1 MYGDRLKSL
10 RIKNGY
16 TQQEVAEKIG
26 VTKATISKYET
37 EQRGLNHIEK
47 FADLF
52 GVEPAYILFGKN
64 MEELQEEIRVQTE
77 ESTKEEVDYWKSVF
91 LPGRMS
97 ELLPLFDKLNDTGQ
111 KEAIRRVEEL
121 TEVPKYQR
129 EKPKDAP
136 TGVKDTTPPES
147 PSDGPQEGK

>member
-1 MYGDRLKSL
+1 MFYDNFLAACR
-10 RIKNGY
+10 
-16 TQQEVAEKIG
+16 EKQTTPAQ
-26 VTKATISKYET
+26 VRKALGIS
-37 EQRGLNHIEK
+37 Q
-47 FADLF
+47 
-52 GVEPAYILFGKN
+52 
-64 MEELQEEIRVQTE
+64 
-77 ESTKEEVDYWKSVF
+77 STMASWKSRSLTPKYGTVQKIADY
-91 LPGRMS
+91 LQIDWISLVPEDEQAETVITHMKEVLGNLSSPKARIDAA
-97 ELLPLFDKLNDTGQ
+97 LDKLNDTGQ

>member
-1 MYGDRLKSL
+1 MPEDEQAETVITHMKEVLGNLSSPKA
-10 RIKNGY
+10 RID
-16 TQQEVAEKIG
+16 A
-26 VTKATISKYET
+26 A
-37 EQRGLNHIEK
+37 L
-47 FADLF
+47 
-52 GVEPAYILFGKN
+52 
-64 MEELQEEIRVQTE
+64 
-77 ESTKEEVDYWKSVF
+77 
-91 LPGRMS
+91 
-97 ELLPLFDKLNDTGQ
+97 DKLNDTGQ